1 MRRNG
6 SLFIAIIF
14 CLILATSCKYNV
26 KEELDG
32 VATPCDTTNVTYTS
46 TIVGII
52 NTYSCLSCHSGGTP
66 IGGFSLEDY
75 SHVKAKVDDGRLFG
89 AINHSP
95 GFTPMPNGLPKMNQC
110 DIDKVKAWID
120 AGAPNN

>member
-6 SLFIAIIF
+6 SLLIVII
-14 CLILATSCKYNV
+14 CLIIAASCKYNV
-26 KEELDG
+26 KEELYG
-32 VATPCDTTNVTYTS
+32 VPPPCDTTNVTYSS

-52 NTYSCLSCHSGGTP
+52 NTYTCLSCHSGGTP

-75 SHVKAKVDDGRLFG
+75 SHVKAKVDQGRLFG

-95 GFTPMPNGLPKMNQC
+95 GFTPMPNGLAKMNQC
-110 DIDKVKAWID
+110 DINKVKAWID
-120 AGAPNN
+120 AGAPDN